1 ALIDTYSGQVD
12 LFFSTLPAARPH
24 LTAGK
29 LRTFGVTT
37 ARRSAAFPDVPTIA
51 ESGVPGFEVT
61 LWHGLIG
68 PKGMTPVLIG
78 RLNTE
83 LNTIIASPETAQKL
97 AIDGVAPAG
106 GTPAEFST
114 LIKSEIA
121 QWRTVAVRAGVKP
134 E

>member
-1 ALIDTYSGQVD
+1 
-12 LFFSTLPAARPH
+12 
-24 LTAGK
+24 
-29 LRTFGVTT
+29 
-37 ARRSAAFPDVPTIA
+37 
-51 ESGVPGFEVT
+51 VT

-68 PKGMTPVLIG
+68 PKGMSSALIG
-78 RLNTE
+78 RLNNE

-106 GTPAEFST
+106 GSSAEFLG

-121 QWRTVAVRAGVKP
+121 QWRTVAMRAGVKP